1 MTTQKTRESWIDVC
15 KGVAIV
21 CVVMGHVVAAY
32 RNVAALNG
40 ASVFQFVA
48 DFVYSFHMPLFFM
61 VSGLLFGKSSH
72 SPFWKVARKKLV
84 AYGIPYVLFSVLL
97 IGMKFL
103 FARFANQVY
112 SLGDLLAIG
121 LYPMTFLWFL
131 YALLVISLIQLL
143 VDASVGQSA
152 IGKGIVLL
160 ASFFACACARYAC
173 SLDYPFNLKDL
184 GLMDAAKHYCWFVLG
199 EYCLP
204 HIVEGFRFANKS
216 KLFKPVLFLG
226 FVAYGSVVWLLH
238 QAQSPGIVAG
248 WCMAFVGS
256 ILVCLLCS
264 CVTSGSFFE
273 WVGKYTMP
281 IYLLHGFVL
290 AGMRSVLTKLG
301 LPLLGGAIPM
311 VVGTLLGVLVPIAAY
326 GISKPVKCDFL
337 FYPGRYLFKKV

>member
-1 MTTQKTRESWIDVC
+1 MTVQKTRESWIDVC

-32 RNVAALNG
+32 RNVEALNG
-40 ASVFQFVA
+40 ASAFQFVA

-61 VSGLLFGKSSH
+61 VSGLLFGKSSS
-72 SPFWKVARKKLV
+72 SPCGKVARKKLV

-97 IGMKFL
+97 IGMKLL
-103 FARFANQVY
+103 FARFANRVY
-112 SLGDLLAIG
+112 SLNDLLAIG

-143 VDASVGQSA
+143 VDASVGQSV
-152 IGKGIVLL
+152 IGKCVVLL
-160 ASFFACACARYAC
+160 ASFFACAGARHAC
-173 SLDYPFNLKDL
+173 SLDYPFTIKEL

-199 EYCLP
+199 EYCLS
-204 HIVEGFRFANKS
+204 HIVGGFRFTNKA
-216 KLFKPVLFLG
+216 KWFKPVLFLG
-226 FVAYGSVVWLLH
+226 FLAYGSVVWMLH
-238 QAQSPGIVAG
+238 QAHSAGIVAG
-248 WCMAFVGS
+248 WSMAFVGS
-256 ILVCLLCS
+256 ILVCLLCR

-290 AGMRSVLTKLG
+290 AGMRAVLTRLG
-301 LPLLGGAIPM
+301 LPLLGGAIPL
-311 VVGTLLGVLVPIAAY
+311 VLGTLLGVLVPIAVY
-326 GISKPVKCDFL
+326 GLSKPVKCDFL